1 MNVDSVIPYA
11 PEFLMMSVDV
21 RSPPKRRREKVEE
34 LKEERNRPPKRIVFF
49 NNDVYEGEK
58 KV

>member
-11 PEFLMMSVDV
+11 FEFLMSVDV